1 MWQKVSKAV
10 ALGAMITALSACA
23 TLEGKPQHVIGLWG
37 GPHAGANFS
46 GGLADLQFDCASGT
60 IDDPIMITDV
70 GPFSVKGTF
79 RTGAS
84 GPIKVGQFF
93 KSQEAL
99 FSGEI
104 AKGAAK
110 SSPRVMTLSVALE
123 DGTAL
128 GPFTL
133 TEGAPPQITRCL

>member
-104 AKGAAK
+104 TKGAAK

>member
-1 MWQKVSKAV
+1 MLRNLCLGV
-10 ALGAMITALSACA
+10 AILLLSACA

-70 GPFSVKGTF
+70 GPFSVKGTY

-93 KSQEAL
+93 KSQDAL

-104 AKGAAK
+104 ARAAAK
-110 SSPRVMTLSVALE
+110 DSPRVMTLSVALD

-133 TEGAPPQITRCL
+133 TEGTPPQVTRCL

>member
-10 ALGAMITALSACA
+10 ALGAMVTALSACA

-93 KSQEAL
+93 KSQDAL

-104 AKGAAK
+104 ARGAAK
-110 SSPRVMTLSVALE
+110 DSPRVMTLSVALD

>member
-1 MWQKVSKAV
+1 MWHKLC
-10 ALGAMITALSACA
+10 LGAATILLSACA

-37 GPHAGANFS
+37 GPHAGASFS

-60 IDDPIMITDV
+60 MDDPIMITDV
-70 GPFSVKGTF
+70 GAFSVKGTY

-84 GPIKVGQFF
+84 GPIRVGQFF

-99 FSGEI
+99 YSGQVARGT
-104 AKGAAK
+104 AKN
-110 SSPRVMTLSVALE
+110 SPRVMTLSVALE